1 MVKVLIVTHGPLA
14 GAFRESCKMF
24 FGEADQVIAAVELY
38 PADGPET
45 LKEKI
50 ERKIT
55 EIDDGSGVLIFVDI
69 FAGTTFNMAA
79 LSIEEMKQTHKLES
93 YSGVNMPLL
102 IEVLPNCSV
111 STLEQLKDDVA
122 SIAPDTIVNLR
133 TALDI

>member
-1 MVKVLIVTHGPLA
+1 MVKLLIVTHGPLA
-14 GAFRESCKMF
+14 GALRESSKMF
-24 FGEADQVIAAVELY
+24 FGEAGEVIEAVELF
-38 PADGPET
+38 PTDSPEA

-50 ERKIT
+50 EEKIR

-69 FAGTTFNMAA
+69 FAGTTFNMVA
-79 LSIEEMKQTHKLES
+79 LSIEEMKETHKLES

>member
-1 MVKVLIVTHGPLA
+1 MVKILIIAHGPLA
-14 GAFRESCKMF
+14 EAFKESAKMF
-24 FGEADQVIAAVELY
+24 FGEAAEAIEAIGLF
-38 PADGPET
+38 PADSPES

-50 ERKIT
+50 EQKIT
-55 EIDDGSGVLIFVDI
+55 EMDDGSGVLIFVDI

-79 LSIEEMKQTHKLES
+79 LSIEEMKQDHKIES

-102 IEVLPNCSV
+102 IEVLPNCST
-111 STLEQLKDDVA
+111 STLEQLKNDVA